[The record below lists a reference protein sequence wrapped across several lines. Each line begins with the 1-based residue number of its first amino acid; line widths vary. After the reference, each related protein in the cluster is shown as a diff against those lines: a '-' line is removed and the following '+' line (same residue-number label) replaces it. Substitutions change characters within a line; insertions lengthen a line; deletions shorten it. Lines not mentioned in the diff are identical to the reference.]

1 MYTGS
6 LNTNDHN
13 EEFQLYDVILFHV
26 PKTAVKTQGCGEW
39 EGGGITSFV
48 MFLGYCPRQTA
59 NKSGLP

>member
-26 PKTAVKTQGCGEW
+26 PKTAVKT
-39 EGGGITSFV
+39 
-48 MFLGYCPRQTA
+48 
-59 NKSGLP
+59 